1 MNSFVV
7 SIVYVFFFRYLWNIL
22 PKTKS
27 HNTYLIAT
35 SNITILRL
43 FKSANFK
50 ATPEMTQSPTRNFHK
65 TVGEIGVYDAPT
77 TTKAA

>member
-1 MNSFVV
+1 M
-7 SIVYVFFFRYLWNIL
+7 I
-22 PKTKS
+22 TKLHS
-27 HNTYLIAT
+27 RITLYY
-35 SNITILRL
+35 TILKPQNL
-43 FKSANFK
+43 A